1 MRKLKDLNLD
11 KLKELN
17 LDKLKDLPSDLST
30 LWNQVVHDGD
40 VEVTIYPSCGHL
52 QDNNWQIPLR
62 GWVHQN
68 RRLPD
73 HLINNAAERI
83 IGCTDA
89 ENGNFSFRFD
99 GFSDDSRHGHSVS
112 IQFEG
117 DNERYN
123 FPTSDHNGLIETT
136 ITLPAAKADELLA
149 RQNARDHWLTFN
161 VVSEGHRGQGRVT
174 LIGPTGLS
182 LVSDIDDTIKVTE
195 VPADRDTVLKNT
207 FCRDFVAVSGM
218 SEKYRS
224 FSDTAFHYV
233 SGGPWQLYQPLSDF
247 LSAQGFPAGTF
258 HFNYFPKNFLSADT
272 RSLLIDTI
280 CGSLGRT
287 YEHKLEQITL
297 LMQRFPEREFILV
310 GDSGEL
316 DVEVYRRMRELFGR
330 RVKEIWIRDVVN
342 DQEVNS
348 FRFSGVDTI
357 IKAEKI
363 VCATEEHHEKLA
375 MVIQREHQ
383 VPYLKNTRP
392 PCGAG

>member
-1 MRKLKDLNLD
+1 MRNFLKDKISHVKQEISSRLN
-11 KLKELN
+11 E
-17 LDKLKDLPSDLST
+17 
-30 LWNQVVHDGD
+30 VFHDGD
-40 VEVTIYPSCGHL
+40 VEVTIYPSCGSLH
-52 QDNNWQIPLR
+52 DNNWQIPLR

-73 HLINNAAERI
+73 HLFNELAELT

-89 ENGNFSFRFD
+89 ENNNFSFRFD
-99 GFSDDSRHGHSVS
+99 AFADDSRHGQPVS
-112 IQFEG
+112 IQFDN

-123 FPTSDHNGLIETT
+123 FPTSDLNGLIETT
-136 ITLPAAKADELLA
+136 ITLPTARAEALLK
-149 RQNARDHWLTFN
+149 QQDSRDHWLTFN
-161 VVSEGHRGQGRVT
+161 VVSEGHEGKGKVAM
-174 LIGPTGLS
+174 IGPTGVS

-195 VPADRDTVLKNT
+195 VPGDKDIVLKNT
-207 FCRDFVAVSGM
+207 FCHDFVAVSGM

-224 FSDTAFHYV
+224 LSDTAFHYV

-247 LSAQGFPAGTF
+247 LSGQGFPAGTF
-258 HFNYFPKNFLSADT
+258 HLNYFPKNFLSEDT
-272 RSLLIDTI
+272 RSLLKDTI

-287 YEHKLEQITL
+287 YDHKVEQITR

-330 RVKEIWIRDVVN
+330 RVREIWIRDVVN
-342 DQEVNS
+342 DQEVNG
-348 FRFSGVDTI
+348 FRFTGVDTI

-363 VCATEEHHEKLA
+363 VCPTEEHHEKLA
-375 MVIQREHQ
+375 VIIQREHQ
-383 VPYLKNTRP
+383 VQYIKNTRP